1 MRTQLAIERAGLV
14 TSTYSWRVGALS
26 QPLTRLETDQ
36 PTFESIL
43 FCWLPCRGSLRG
55 TTFRGPDCPR
65 CRETPSRSLVLV
77 FDLTS
82 HFLFPQQRFVF
93 RVQSRD
99 LDLNS
104 VPLRQPRPF
113 QLSVQL
119 SQQSLNCFLS
129 SVHLN
134 VQSPL
139 FRVSL

>member
-1 MRTQLAIERAGLV
+1 MARTARG
-14 TSTYSWRVGALS
+14 VG
-26 QPLTRLETDQ
+26 
-36 PTFESIL
+36 
-43 FCWLPCRGSLRG
+43 CRQ
-55 TTFRGPDCPR
+55 
-65 CRETPSRSLVLV
+65 TPSRSLVLV

-113 QLSVQL
+113 QLLVQL

-139 FRVSL
+139 FRVSLQGRPFAAAPHAVELILTDCHEPSFADQATPHVPDVSVLHAIAQQVPEIVSAPEA